1 MLCTAWATQGYG
13 APVSVYAFYILK
25 LGIYVGMWLWFC
37 SMSET
42 LGPVSEINS
51 WWFEPEA
58 LIKAVAWS
66 IIYENICLG
75 CGSAPL
81 TARYFP
87 PVAAF
92 LHFLR
97 PGTIK
102 MPLYPSLKL
111 PGGDKRTVLDV
122 LLFAAHIAFLIRLLI
137 APEVGQGLILP
148 TLILLPLLGLLDKT
162 IFLSARAE
170 HYLIALICFMF
181 PGEAIAGWKIVWIA
195 IWFWAATS
203 KLNLHFPSVIGV
215 MISNSAVLRFPWL
228 KKKLYKSYPNDL
240 RPGKLAGFLAHAGT
254 IVEYGFPLM
263 LIFGTGGQMTM
274 IALIIMFCF
283 HLYIT
288 TSVPMAVPLEWNFI
302 MVYGGFVLFG
312 HHAAIWT
319 FAIHSPLLIIALLV
333 FLMVIPLAGNFFP
346 KHFSFLS
353 SMRYYAGNWAY
364 SVWLFKGDCNER
376 MDDHIVKAAP
386 TVRKQLK
393 LFYDESTADSL
404 IAKVIGFRSMHL
416 HGRLLQ
422 EVLPLA
428 VDNIDD
434 YTWRDGELVAGVV
447 LGWNFGDG
455 HLHDEQL
462 LQSIQKRCNYAS
474 GELRCIF
481 VESQPFLKPQLKW
494 RIADA
499 KDGQIR
505 SGISDV
511 RKLQDLLPW
520 PPENE

>member
-66 IIYENICLG
+66 IIYENIGLG

-195 IWFWAATS
+195 IWFWAATT
-203 KLNLHFPSVIGV
+203 N
-215 MISNSAVLRFPWL
+215 
-228 KKKLYKSYPNDL
+228 
-240 RPGKLAGFLAHAGT
+240 
-254 IVEYGFPLM
+254 
-263 LIFGTGGQMTM
+263 IF
-274 IALIIMFCF
+274 I
-283 HLYIT
+283 
-288 TSVPMAVPLEWNFI
+288 
-302 MVYGGFVLFG
+302 FVLS
-312 HHAAIWT
+312 A
-319 FAIHSPLLIIALLV
+319 
-333 FLMVIPLAGNFFP
+333 
-346 KHFSFLS
+346 
-353 SMRYYAGNWAY
+353 
-364 SVWLFKGDCNER
+364 
-376 MDDHIVKAAP
+376 
-386 TVRKQLK
+386 
-393 LFYDESTADSL
+393 
-404 IAKVIGFRSMHL
+404 
-416 HGRLLQ
+416 
-422 EVLPLA
+422 
-428 VDNIDD
+428 
-434 YTWRDGELVAGVV
+434 
-447 LGWNFGDG
+447 
-455 HLHDEQL
+455 
-462 LQSIQKRCNYAS
+462 
-474 GELRCIF
+474 
-481 VESQPFLKPQLKW
+481 
-494 RIADA
+494 
-499 KDGQIR
+499 
-505 SGISDV
+505 
-511 RKLQDLLPW
+511 
-520 PPENE
+520 